1 MATLQNTSTRPARW
15 RTFNQNAFGTAVAAA
30 EIDVPAFG
38 SANYLHAQ
46 GAFNVEIREQ
56 ALVTTPWTPVL
67 AVVTGPFT
75 NTDTLVFNGS
85 GIALAPAPQPV
96 QRRTA
101 FVPSRHG
108 FLFSNSFP
116 RNTPHF
122 TLDIAGQT
130 RGVFDAGMG
139 LCGGMVYAALDY
151 LATGARPGNTVPP
164 ATGPL
169 FDFLCRR
176 LMASFGGL
184 GGVARYLHLM
194 HPGRTPQE
202 RARTMIVDE
211 WPAIRTSLDAGQ
223 PVPLALV
230 LVESADP
237 FLLGRNHQ
245 VLAHGYDLTGNALSL
260 CLYDPNHPGRD
271 DLRLT
276 LDIGSVQVPANA
288 RLSVDGCA
296 VLAFFRT
303 VYQAVTPP
311 PAAQVPVS
319 SLPARP
325 PLAQG
330 GTGWVEG
337 HGHVG
342 LLQLSPPQAGGNFNG
357 TLYGDALQG
366 RWNGN
371 ELEFVRSISP
381 GYDQVWSGRQRDDG
395 SLVGRFVE
403 RRNNLIQPGQYS
415 WRAHSAL
422 LLDGNG
428 WLGELA
434 LDNIFGNGD
443 FTGRAY
449 GAAVRGRWDA
459 NTKRLSFTR
468 ELGPGYQQLWTATRG
483 FGLDFTG
490 EFQERQQGVLQTPR
504 YPWLARLRSAARDT
518 VCVLNHTGQAAAVRC
533 FAPDDHA
540 RIVALLSFTVAAG
553 GRLAFD
559 IPLGL
564 PLALT
569 HVSLVFGNSNE
580 IAAGFGDDVVLRAD
594 GSLTLA

>member
-15 RTFNQNAFGTAVAAA
+15 RTFNQGSLSTLIAAA
-30 EIDVPAFG
+30 EIEVPAGG
-38 SANYLHAQ
+38 STSYLHAQ
-46 GAFNVEIREQ
+46 GAFNAEVREPE
-56 ALVTTPWTPVL
+56 LVTTPLTPVL
-67 AVVTGPFT
+67 AAVTGLFT

-85 GIALAPAPQPV
+85 GIVRAPAPLPV

-108 FLFSNSFP
+108 FLFSNGFP

-122 TLDIAGQT
+122 TLDIAGRT

-169 FDFLCRR
+169 FDFMCRR
-176 LMASFGGL
+176 LVDSFGGR

-194 HPGRTPQE
+194 HPSRTPQE
-202 RARTMIVDE
+202 RARAMIVDE
-211 WPAIRTSLDAGQ
+211 WPAIRASLDAGR

-245 VLAHGYDLTGNALSL
+245 VLAHGYDLMGSALSL

-271 DLRLT
+271 DLRLR
-276 LDIGSVQVPANA
+276 LDIGSVQVPPNA
-288 RLSVDGCA
+288 RLTVDGCA

-303 VYQAVTPP
+303 EYRAVTPP

-337 HGHVG
+337 NGHVG
-342 LLQLSPPQAGGNFNG
+342 LIQLSPPQAQGNFNG
-357 TLYGDALQG
+357 TLYGHALQG
-366 RWNGN
+366 RWSGD

-381 GYDQVWSGRQRDDG
+381 GYDQVWSGRQRADG

-403 RRNNLIQPGQYS
+403 RRNSLVQPGRYS

-434 LDNIFGNGD
+434 LDSFFGNGD
-443 FTGRAY
+443 FAGRAY

-459 NTKRLSFTR
+459 STQCLSFTR
-468 ELGPGYQQLWTATRG
+468 ELGPGYQQLWTGTRG

-490 EFQERQQGVLQTPR
+490 EFQEQQQGVLQTPR
-504 YPWLARLRSAARDT
+504 YRWLARLRNAAGDR

-533 FAPDDHA
+533 FAPDDRA
-540 RIVALLSFTVAAG
+540 RAVALLSFTVTAG

-569 HVSLVFGNSNE
+569 HVALVFGNGQE